1 MDLKAKL
8 KEARKSTKVALVGG
22 AVVVAGTWGS
32 CQFQYAEHSEPEATP
47 DPWIEESEA
56 LIEELSTPEKKPEAE
71 EAEPAAVEG

>member
-22 AVVVAGTWGS
+22 AVVVAGSWGS
-32 CQFQYAEHSEPEATP
+32 CQFNYAEHSEPEVEQDAP
-47 DPWIEESEA
+47 APAPKAQEPLE
-56 LIEELSTPEKKPEAE
+56 KPEAE

>member
-22 AVVVAGTWGS
+22 AVVVAGSWGS
-32 CQFQYAEHSEPEATP
+32 CQLNYAEHSEPEVEQDAP
-47 DPWIEESEA
+47 APEA
-56 LIEELSTPEKKPEAE
+56 QEPLEKPEAE

>member
-22 AVVVAGTWGS
+22 AVVVAGSWGS
-32 CQFQYAEHSEPEATP
+32 CQLNYAEHSEPEVEQDAP
-47 DPWIEESEA
+47 A
-56 LIEELSTPEKKPEAE
+56 PEPKAQEPLEKPEAE

>member
-22 AVVVAGTWGS
+22 AVVVAGSWGS
-32 CQFQYAEHSEPEATP
+32 CQFQYDEHSTPAVEEDAPAPEPKAKEP
-47 DPWIEESEA
+47 FG
-56 LIEELSTPEKKPEAE
+56 KPEAE